1 MAFSS
6 IQKERPASSAMA
18 ARLSGH
24 SAGNGWRSQAS
35 LAEIV
40 LRWDWVDRE
49 TSLRLVFECSQ
60 SLSTFATASLLKLL
74 CSKKISETESQGS
87 TANKRSRHWWHEA
100 SFTTL
105 IDSSI
110 GADLAD
116 EIRLQNQSRFFMAC
130 CHLERLTKP
139 WQTHVSSFL
148 HPWTLL
154 SSPCANLAVTAPS
167 SHLTLMLFCWNRRDL
182 ARSGPSSRWLHES
195 LRKCQSPSLHGFA
208 GLSTTPC
215 VSKTLSMSEMC
226 SCCICHHL
234 STQAEHVWRAIWTQ
248 LSPNALHQSG

>member
-24 SAGNGWRSQAS
+24 SAGNGWRPQAS

-49 TSLRLVFECSQ
+49 TSLRLVFKCSQ

-74 CSKKISETESQGS
+74 CSKAISETESQGS
-87 TANKRSRHWWHEA
+87 TANKRSRHWWHDA

-110 GADLAD
+110 GADLAMILWMHWCKSGFRTNPAFYGMLSSWKVD
-116 EIRLQNQSRFFMAC
+116 QALTNTCFILFASLDFALIALCEFGCHSTVITPDFDALLLKPPWFSEIRAFKSLASWIPSQ
-130 CHLERLTKP
+130 
-139 WQTHVSSFL
+139 VS
-148 HPWTLL
+148 
-154 SSPCANLAVTAPS
+154 
-167 SHLTLMLFCWNRRDL
+167 
-182 ARSGPSSRWLHES
+182 
-195 LRKCQSPSLHGFA
+195 
-208 GLSTTPC
+208 
-215 VSKTLSMSEMC
+215 VSKSPRLRRFEHNSMR
-226 SCCICHHL
+226 
-234 STQAEHVWRAIWTQ
+234 Q
-248 LSPNALHQSG
+248 